1 MLDAAT
7 TASNVAEKD
16 GGQAW
21 PVPDRYSA
29 IHNVLATGTS
39 KRISNVS
46 GIHLTI
52 SFFTEVLENKTPERI
67 IVKWE
72 FHLTISFFTEVL
84 ESKAPEEKIV
94 KWTCLLKN
102 LNYYIFY
109 SFRIDSHLTIF
120 SFGALLSNTSAK
132 KDIVKWDS
140 HLTIIL
146 CGAFFPSTSVE
157 TDIVKWN

>member
-7 TASNVAEKD
+7 APSNVAEKD
-16 GGQAW
+16 GGQACL
-21 PVPDRYSA
+21 VPDRYPA
-29 IHNVLATGTS
+29 IHNVPATETLQ
-39 KRISNVS
+39 RISNVS

-72 FHLTISFFTEVL
+72 FHLTISFSTEVL

-94 KWTCLLKN
+94 KWNCLLKN
-102 LNYYIFY
+102 LNDYIFH

-120 SFGALLSNTSAK
+120 SFGALLANTSAK
-132 KDIVKWDS
+132 KDIVKWNS

-146 CGAFFPSTSVE
+146 YGALFPNTSIKK
-157 TDIVKWN
+157 DIVKWN